1 MRVAVMNMQGE
12 QVDEIE
18 LHADIFEASV
28 NVPLMHQAVVRQ
40 LANQRAGTHQTKTR
54 SENNRSKSKWYRQ
67 KGTGRARH
75 GSRNAPIFV
84 GGGIAH
90 GPMPRSYNKK
100 MPRKM
105 RRAALRSA
113 LSVKAMEQQLIVVDN
128 LTMPAP
134 KTKEMVRVLKN
145 LAVSDKKILIL
156 LPDAN
161 EPVELSGR
169 NLPNVNILRAQ
180 YLNIRDL
187 LVADLVIVPLSALEV
202 IESFLGQ
209 AA

>member
-12 QVDEIE
+12 QIDEIE

-90 GPMPRSYNKK
+90 GPMPRSYDKK

-113 LSVKAMEQQLIVVDN
+113 LSVKAAEQQVIIVDN

-134 KTKEMVRVLKN
+134 KTKEMVRVLEN
-145 LAVSDKKILIL
+145 LAVSDKKVLIL
-156 LPDAN
+156 LPDTN

-202 IESFLGQ
+202 IESFLGR

>member
-1 MRVAVMNMQGE
+1 MRIAVMNMQGE

-18 LHADIFEASV
+18 LRADIFEATVS
-28 NVPLMHQAVVRQ
+28 VPLMHQAVVRQ
-40 LANQRAGTHQTKTR
+40 LANQRAGTHKTKTR

-90 GPMPRSYNKK
+90 GPMPRSYEKK

-113 LSVKAMEQQLIVVDN
+113 LSVKATEQQVIVVDN

-145 LAVSDKKILIL
+145 LAAFDKKVLIL

>member
-12 QVDEIE
+12 QIDEID
-18 LHADIFEASV
+18 LHADIFEATV

-40 LANQRAGTHQTKTR
+40 LANQRAGTHKTKTR

-113 LSVKAMEQQLIVVDN
+113 LSVKAAEQQVIIVDN

-145 LAVSDKKILIL
+145 LAASDKKVLIL

-161 EPVELSGR
+161 DPVELSGR

-187 LVADLVIVPLSALEV
+187 LVADLIIVPLSALEV
-202 IESFLGQ
+202 IESFLGR